1 MPIKY
6 FAYVIYIYINIYIYI
21 CVCVCVCV
29 CVFVCMYVSNI
40 LKSNTW
46 HLWTFTFFSDYH
58 IILFTHSSISTWI
71 DANALSKSE
80 INSVCCGKGVSSSL
94 NILIVSFSC
103 CQCSSNAVK
112 FFPCIQYN
120 SVSYYIFHKYT
131 MLERRPILGW
141 LRSGIRSFSSY
152 SSVDGL
158 WWISANFFTKSSF
171 PLFAFIYI
179 IAIICKFYKYQY
191 IFQLAL
197 FISTTNDSEAPF
209 ASWNLS
215 QASWKACP
223 TVRVILWAWNDRVNM
238 NT

>member
-1 MPIKY
+1 MHCLIPVEHLRHPNY
-6 FAYVIYIYINIYIYI
+6 FEMDLLLYSINIYI
-21 CVCVCVCV
+21 
-29 CVFVCMYVSNI
+29 
-40 LKSNTW
+40 
-46 HLWTFTFFSDYH
+46 FFWLSYYF
-58 IILFTHSSISTWI
+58 FTHSSISSWI

-112 FFPCIQYN
+112 FFPYIQYN
-120 SVSYYIFHKYT
+120 SISYYIFHKYT

-141 LRSGIRSFSSY
+141 LRSGNKSFSSY

-179 IAIICKFYKYQY
+179 IAIICKFY
-191 IFQLAL
+191 
-197 FISTTNDSEAPF
+197 
-209 ASWNLS
+209 
-215 QASWKACP
+215 
-223 TVRVILWAWNDRVNM
+223 
-238 NT
+238 